1 MKHARLFGIIKT
13 VNLPNICFMADKQT
27 VAGVQGCGDP
37 PPSTSTAT
45 PTQRMYD
52 KIHTAAS
59 VADVS
64 TTSYTHTNKDLHI
77 HKDTH
82 TCYYC
87 AVSLQLPCFLL
98 SLQCDYPSISHVI
111 TE

>member
-27 VAGVQGCGDP
+27 VAGVQGGEDP

-64 TTSYTHTNKDLHI
+64 TTSYTHTQTKI
-77 HKDTH
+77 CT
-82 TCYYC
+82 
-87 AVSLQLPCFLL
+87 P
-98 SLQCDYPSISHVI
+98 VI
-111 TE
+111 TAQFQYSYLFSFEFTV

>member
-1 MKHARLFGIIKT
+1 
-13 VNLPNICFMADKQT
+13 MADKQT
-27 VAGVQGCGDP
+27 VAGVQGGEDP

-64 TTSYTHTNKDLHI
+64 TTSYTHT
-77 HKDTH
+77 HKQRSAH
-82 TCYYC
+82 LL
-87 AVSLQLPCFLL
+87 LQRSFSTVTCFLL